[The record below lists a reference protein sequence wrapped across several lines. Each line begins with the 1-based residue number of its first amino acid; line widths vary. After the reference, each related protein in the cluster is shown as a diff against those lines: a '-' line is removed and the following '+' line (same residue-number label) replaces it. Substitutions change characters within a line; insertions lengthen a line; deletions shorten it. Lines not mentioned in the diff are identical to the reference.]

1 MKRYRLSY
9 FLGQS
14 FKGLWRNGIM
24 SIASITVLMSCLVVI
39 GSFALLILN
48 INKNLENLGLLNQI
62 VVFIDENKTD
72 EEALAIFEQIKALDN
87 VDKSEDKTYFV
98 HRDDALAEE
107 KGKYTDYPEL
117 FASLEGDNPLRH
129 SVVVTYLDNA
139 KVADLDYAIGRI
151 DGVANKNNRLDLAMA
166 IEDVK
171 SGISLVLV
179 WFMVILFAVSIFVII
194 NTIKLAVHSRRA
206 EISIMRYVG
215 ATEWFIMLPFV
226 FEGIIIGIISSVIAF
241 FIQWYVYGYVI
252 SMMAG
257 SLAFIEVIP
266 FGEVWPLAAL
276 AFLGIGVL
284 TGIIGSTI
292 STRKHLTA

>member
-48 INKNLENLGLLNQI
+48 INTNLENLGLLNEI

-72 EEALAIFEQIKALDN
+72 EEVAEIGEKLRALEN
-87 VDKSEDKTYFV
+87 VSEVEFI

-107 KGKYTDYPEL
+107 QERYSDYPEL
-117 FASLEGDNPLRH
+117 FNSLNDDNPLRH
-129 SVVVTYLDNA
+129 SFVITYIDNA
-139 KVADLDYAIGRI
+139 KVADLDYEIGRI
-151 DGVANKNNRLDLAMA
+151 DGIANKNNRLDLAMA

-194 NTIKLAVHSRRA
+194 NTIKLAVHARRE

-241 FIQWYVYGYVI
+241 FIQWYTYSYVV
-252 SMMAG
+252 SMMGG
-257 SLAFIEVIP
+257 SLAFVEILP
-266 FGEVWPLAAL
+266 FSEVWPLTAL
-276 AFLGIGVL
+276 AFLVIGIL

-292 STRKHLTA
+292 STRKHLNA